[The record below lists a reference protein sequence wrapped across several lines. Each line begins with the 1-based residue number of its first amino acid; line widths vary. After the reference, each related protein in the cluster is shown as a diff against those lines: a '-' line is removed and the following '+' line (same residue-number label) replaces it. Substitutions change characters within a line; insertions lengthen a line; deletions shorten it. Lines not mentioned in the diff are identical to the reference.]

1 MIKLETFEACGRT
14 TPLNGGL
21 EAQFEAIRAA
31 FWRPGRPHGPRAARL
46 INALYSY
53 L

>member
-1 MIKLETFEACGRT
+1 MIKLETFEACGRA
-14 TPLNGGL
+14 TPLNGVP
-21 EAQFEAIRAA
+21 EAEFEPMRAA